1 MGNNWKEWSRIE
13 KDVLCV
19 LLLHLSA
26 HLVPTSTT
34 MSLLGGRRNRLHS
47 SEKTMTIHVN
57 SSQMKVLPAEVSF
70 EGAPPLLN
78 FFWGLIESE
87 GALCVLIFLRNLKRG
102 VWLESGD
109 WQSGTFVGAFI
120 GSLSHAHRGWCT
132 GCILA
137 SWLPC
142 RVAQV
147 FHTKSS
153 KPENIFSKPIPG
165 FTTHFL
171 RIGGIG
177 AGAFFRPKDRT
188 VILFSPSS
196 LGFFKPVSTLLN
208 LVFSRALPRVAFTAL

>member
-1 MGNNWKEWSRIE
+1 MAIGRVE
-13 KDVLCV
+13 
-19 LLLHLSA
+19 LLSE
-26 HLVPTSTT
+26 
-34 MSLLGGRRNRLHS
+34 HS
-47 SEKTMTIHVN
+47 SD
-57 SSQMKVLPAEVSF
+57 L
-70 EGAPPLLN
+70 
-78 FFWGLIESE
+78 
-87 GALCVLIFLRNLKRG
+87 
-102 VWLESGD
+102 
-109 WQSGTFVGAFI
+109 
-120 GSLSHAHRGWCT
+120 SLTRKHRGWCT

-153 KPENIFSKPIPG
+153 KPENIFSKLIPG

-196 LGFFKPVSTLLN
+196 FGFFKPVSTLLN

>member
-1 MGNNWKEWSRIE
+1 MF
-13 KDVLCV
+13 
-19 LLLHLSA
+19 
-26 HLVPTSTT
+26 
-34 MSLLGGRRNRLHS
+34 LLGGRRNRLHS
-47 SEKTMTIHVN
+47 SEKTMKIHVN

-87 GALCVLIFLRNLKRG
+87 GALCESFEKSKEGSLIGEWRLAEWNFCRSIHR
-102 VWLESGD
+102 
-109 WQSGTFVGAFI
+109 I
-120 GSLSHAHRGWCT
+120 SLSHAHRGWCT